1 MRKMVSKN
9 NMTKFE
15 QKVVSYADW
24 VIKRRWVA
32 IITTLIVVAI
42 AGSGARFIQ
51 FDNDYQIFFGEDN
64 PQLLAFDKLQDVYTK
79 NDNVLIVLKPKDGD
93 VFTNETLAAVEELT
107 EKAWLIPF
115 ALRVDGLSNF
125 QHTYANEDEDDGF
138 VSGETASQ
146 TA

>member
-1 MRKMVSKN
+1 MVSKN

-15 QKVVSYADW
+15 QKVVSYANW
-24 VIKRRWVA
+24 VIKYRWVA

-42 AGSGARFIQ
+42 AGSGARFIL
-51 FDNDYQIFFGEDN
+51 FDNDYRIFFGEDN

-138 VSGETASQ
+138 VPGETASQ

>member
-1 MRKMVSKN
+1 MVSKN

-138 VSGETASQ
+138 VPGETASQ

>member
-1 MRKMVSKN
+1 MVSKN

-51 FDNDYQIFFGEDN
+51 FDNDYRIFFGEDN

>member
-24 VIKRRWVA
+24 VIKYRWVA

>member
-1 MRKMVSKN
+1 MVSKN

-15 QKVVSYADW
+15 QKVVSYANW
-24 VIKRRWVA
+24 VIKYRWVA

>member
-1 MRKMVSKN
+1 MVSKN

-64 PQLLAFDKLQDVYTK
+64 P
-79 NDNVLIVLKPKDGD
+79 
-93 VFTNETLAAVEELT
+93 
-107 EKAWLIPF
+107 
-115 ALRVDGLSNF
+115 
-125 QHTYANEDEDDGF
+125 
-138 VSGETASQ
+138 
-146 TA
+146 

>member
-1 MRKMVSKN
+1 MVSKN

>member
-15 QKVVSYADW
+15 QKVVSYANW
-24 VIKRRWVA
+24 VIKYRWVA

>member
-1 MRKMVSKN
+1 M
-9 NMTKFE
+9 
-15 QKVVSYADW
+15 
-24 VIKRRWVA
+24 
-32 IITTLIVVAI
+32 
-42 AGSGARFIQ
+42 
-51 FDNDYQIFFGEDN
+51 
-64 PQLLAFDKLQDVYTK
+64 AFDKLQDVYTK